1 MQIYIRILKVD
12 NLFGTAGNGANG
24 QVTLTQIVDK
34 VNSINMEV
42 DFNKVNLSRYGDKI
56 KNEKDYLYKL
66 GFKATEVADLSA
78 AAEIGLK
85 LNIEPD
91 KLKDT
96 LMKIKDSVYHDTMG
110 FLVDPFYS
118 SVLDKSKFAFT
129 ATIPNEKIE
138 WVLLI

>member
-1 MQIYIRILKVD
+1 
-12 NLFGTAGNGANG
+12 
-24 QVTLTQIVDK
+24 
-34 VNSINMEV
+34 MEV

-118 SVLDKSKFAFT
+118 SVLDKSK
-129 ATIPNEKIE
+129 
-138 WVLLI
+138 